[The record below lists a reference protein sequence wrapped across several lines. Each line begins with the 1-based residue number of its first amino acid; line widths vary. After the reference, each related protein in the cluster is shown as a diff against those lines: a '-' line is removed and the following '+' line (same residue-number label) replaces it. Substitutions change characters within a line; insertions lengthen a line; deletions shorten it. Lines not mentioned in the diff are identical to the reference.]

1 MQSRDGRPHFRNCEQ
16 SSLSVNGS
24 AGTGN
29 EAGRILDAGV
39 LRSSVLFVNSRLTHS
54 TTAGSAGSSGMLF
67 TVPLPAIPSTVCTA
81 YATGT

>member
-1 MQSRDGRPHFRNCEQ
+1 MVVPTLETVSSHHF
-16 SSLSVNGS
+16 LVNGS